1 MNVFDSY
8 SPFIREF
15 IYSRGW
21 QSLSPVQVAAAEII
35 FGTPDN
41 ILLPSQTASG
51 KTEAAFFP
59 ILSEFYDDIPSSMTS
74 FSVSP
79 SFAMKPAFPF
89 FIGTATSRLLISK
102 KPSKIRAAFSKSR
115 PNPLKLCS

>member
-59 ILSEFYDDIPSSMTS
+59 ILSEFYDNMPATFGALYIAPLKSLINCLLYTTPSPRDRLTNRIPS
-74 FSVSP
+74 
-79 SFAMKPAFPF
+79 
-89 FIGTATSRLLISK
+89 
-102 KPSKIRAAFSKSR
+102 
-115 PNPLKLCS
+115 